1 MSSWFQT
8 RPVFSRPN
16 TEFQL
21 LIATKL
27 YIVNRWPSSEY
38 IGQVRPKPEYVKKFA
53 LVLGST
59 DSYRL
64 RAAWLGARQVSQSP
78 EVNDEALRK
87 SASGSPTRRT
97 PPGAGNES
105 GFAYGSRGRRT
116 GASQAPSSECGR
128 ARSTSARGNASVRGE
143 ASIDSGPARRCGA
156 VCTTFTSWKMAL
168 KSASSASRY

>member
-78 EVNDEALRK
+78 ELMMKRCERALLDRQRDALRR
-87 SASGSPTRRT
+87 APAMSP
-97 PPGAGNES
+97 ALS
-105 GFAYGSRGRRT
+105 AYGSRGSKNRRV
-116 GASQAPSSECGR
+116 
-128 ARSTSARGNASVRGE
+128 TSA
-143 ASIDSGPARRCGA
+143 
-156 VCTTFTSWKMAL
+156 L
-168 KSASSASRY
+168 Q